1 MHSKVEKE
9 IRCSVCN
16 SVMMVENT
24 KDGIAYRCP
33 NGCESST
40 EIIT

>member
-1 MHSKVEKE
+1 MVKIEKD

-16 SVMMVENT
+16 SPMIAET
-24 KDGIAYRCP
+24 TEDGIVYRCP

-40 EIIT
+40 EVVI